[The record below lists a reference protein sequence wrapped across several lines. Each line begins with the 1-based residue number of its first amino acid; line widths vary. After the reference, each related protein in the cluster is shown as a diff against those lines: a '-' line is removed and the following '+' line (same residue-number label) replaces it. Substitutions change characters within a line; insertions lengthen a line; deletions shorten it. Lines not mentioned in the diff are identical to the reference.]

1 VSRIAERNAARERDL
16 LLGQREII
24 RDITERQ
31 RAEDELDRRVR
42 QQAVVAE
49 MGLRA
54 LRGDGLQALFVETV
68 ASVAAALDVELCALM
83 EAQPEDGTLKMRAG
97 AGPWKEGAVGNT
109 TLPSTSGFMGF
120 NAMSAKEPVV
130 VADLASETRF
140 LPCPFLLEHGIVSG
154 VSVRIQGRGA
164 VYGVL
169 GAHSRSR
176 RDYGRGHLNFL
187 KSIANVLAAAIERER
202 DEAELR
208 CQREQL
214 QSLSRKLIE
223 AQEAE
228 WRAIARELHDDFGQ
242 VLTAIRL
249 NLQRSGSDP
258 SESIQLVDQA
268 IGRMRD
274 LAHDLRPSILD
285 DLGLS
290 AALRWYV
297 AREAKRAGLEA
308 RLDVADLPRLPATLE
323 TTCFRLVQEALTN
336 IARHAQARQVQV
348 ELAGR
353 DRSLFLTVR
362 DDGKGFDARA
372 ALGRTV
378 QGHSQGL
385 LGMKER
391 VSLVGGELEI
401 DSAPGHGTSVH
412 ARLPVQDEANS
423 VFFGMPAAAI
433 EAGLAEENLQLER
446 ATQAKSDSL
455 SPQAL
460 VQSLLA
466 GGGS

>member
-1 VSRIAERNAARERDL
+1 VSRIAESDAAQGRAL
-16 LLGQREII
+16 VLGQPGII
-24 RDITERQ
+24 RDITRRK

-49 MGLRA
+49 LGLRA

-68 ASVAAALDVELCALM
+68 ASVAAAFDVELCVVM
-83 EAQPEDGTLKMRAG
+83 EAQPESGTLRMRAG
-97 AGPWKEGAVGNT
+97 AGPWREGAVGST

-120 NAMSAKEPVV
+120 NAMRAKEPVV

-154 VSVRIQGRGA
+154 VSVPIQCRGA
-164 VYGVL
+164 VYGIL

-176 RDYGRGHLNFL
+176 RDYSRDHLNFL
-187 KSIANVLAAAIERER
+187 KLVANVLAAAIERER

-228 WRAIARELHDDFGQ
+228 RRTIARELHDDFGQ

-249 NLQRSGSDP
+249 NLQKGGRDH
-258 SESIQLVDQA
+258 SESIQLVDEA
-268 IGRMRD
+268 IGRMRE
-274 LAHDLRPSILD
+274 LAHALRPSILD
-285 DLGLS
+285 DLGLP

-297 AREAKRAGLEA
+297 PREAKRAGLEA
-308 RLDVADLPRLPATLE
+308 RLEVADLPRLPAVLE

-336 IARHAQARQVQV
+336 VARHAQARRVQV
-348 ELAGR
+348 ELAMR
-353 DRSLFLTVR
+353 DRSLLLTVR

-372 ALGRTV
+372 ARRRAARGD
-378 QGHSQGL
+378 SQGL

-401 DSAPGHGTSVH
+401 DSPPGRGTSVH
-412 ARLPVQDEANS
+412 ARLPV
-423 VFFGMPAAAI
+423 P
-433 EAGLAEENLQLER
+433 
-446 ATQAKSDSL
+446 
-455 SPQAL
+455 L
-460 VQSLLA
+460 V
-466 GGGS
+466 